1 MHVLLNLI
9 SNPVSTRNKCA
20 KKILPNNN
28 YLSPNELKELI
39 FYSTVILVT
48 II

>member
-28 YLSPNELKELI
+28 YLSPNELKELRNKVAVLE
-39 FYSTVILVT
+39 TVIK
-48 II
+48 